1 MSMSP
6 TCAPIIGTPITCCH
20 QTKVEVAKNLP
31 QKAEK
36 MALLLKLY
44 SRLRLKMSEAKSA
57 VASVFQR
64 NFVGHRFWVSLE

>member
-1 MSMSP
+1 
-6 TCAPIIGTPITCCH
+6 
-20 QTKVEVAKNLP
+20 LP

-64 NFVGHRFWVSLE
+64 NFVGHRFWVSRE